1 VDREEPF
8 LEGTTVFMSKP
19 VHLDRPG
26 LSG

>member
-8 LEGTTVFMSKP
+8 LDGTTVYMSKP
-19 VHLDRPG
+19 VPLDRPG